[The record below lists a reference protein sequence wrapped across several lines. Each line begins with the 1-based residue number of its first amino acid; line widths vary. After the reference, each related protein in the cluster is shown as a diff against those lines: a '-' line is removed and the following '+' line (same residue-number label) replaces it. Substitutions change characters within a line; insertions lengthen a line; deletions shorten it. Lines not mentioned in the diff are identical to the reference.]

1 MPQTLTLALVALGSA
16 VTTALIPLWR
26 NRKSSPDSMA
36 VVLTGSAT
44 YLAEVHRRLAELEA
58 RVLQLETE
66 NRAYFNLHGPP
77 PGVNHEQ
84 RG

>member
-1 MPQTLTLALVALGSA
+1 MNQTFTLALVALVSA
-16 VTTALIPLWR
+16 VSTAMIPLWR

-44 YLAEVHRRLAELEA
+44 YLAEVHQRLAELEA
-58 RVLQLETE
+58 RVLHLETE

-77 PGVNHEQ
+77 PAVEWHSH
-84 RG
+84 

>member
-1 MPQTLTLALVALGSA
+1 MTPTLVLALVALVSA
-16 VTTALIPLWR
+16 VSTAMIPLWR
-26 NRKSSPDSMA
+26 NRKASPDSMA
-36 VVLTGSAT
+36 VVLTGSAA
-44 YLAEVHRRLAELEA
+44 YLAEVHQRLAELEA
-58 RVLQLETE
+58 RVHQLETE